1 MSNHKEALD
10 FFGKVLIEQ
19 VRDES
24 IEDWERILGGKMK
37 DEESQQLFN
46 EVQSL
51 HSEQLQLIMK
61 LIPKVVD
68 STLHHFLWTLE
79 QEEEVNIVITLEEE
93 NPINIR
99 ENSDGLAGELYTEDG
114 WISRFSSK
122 QKG

>member
-1 MSNHKEALD
+1 MDKHKEALD
-10 FFGKVLIEQ
+10 FFGKVLMEQ
-19 VRDES
+19 VRDEA

-51 HSEQLQLIMK
+51 RSEQLQFILK
-61 LIPKVVD
+61 LIPEVVD
-68 STLHHFLWTLE
+68 RTLHHFLWTLE

-93 NPINIR
+93 NPINLR

-114 WISRFSSK
+114 WISRFSNK
-122 QKG
+122 